1 LTGSF
6 FSSEGWVSAVQVF
19 CRAVIM
25 VLLAVSVSAQQKVED
40 ITNPEQHYLYA
51 AGLMQR
57 NFHDL
62 ALPQLKI
69 FLQRYPE
76 HERAKEAQRLLIHCC
91 HALNKPAETLA
102 GIAQFRS
109 RWPKDPLNE
118 QFSVMAAVIR
128 YHQGDFAGAL
138 QAYTEL
144 SKSENAQI
152 AETGLYY
159 QGQCYLQLKQDGE
172 AFATLK
178 VLAERPLQNEFP
190 YRPYAAFYIAGEFL
204 KQGDLKAAGVLY
216 RKISGG
222 RDLPEEMREKAL
234 LRVADL
240 EYEARDFTAAL
251 ASYEEYILAFPAG
264 SFQQQVRR
272 QRLICAYRLQD
283 FARVAD
289 LGKDWQTRY
298 PQSADFELELMLAES
313 LIELKRYEEA
323 LALYG
328 KVGQNKK
335 TPEQY
340 RFPALLQELTCLS
353 ILERHQE
360 LLLKG
365 QKLIG
370 EFPNCPE
377 KGRILFQIGK
387 AAQSLKQQSEAE
399 KFLRGAMEFFV
410 GEKELFLTAA
420 DALSKS
426 LEAGE
431 KWSEAALVSRRISE
445 KVPLQLQAAYRLQ
458 AAQFEF
464 KQENWAAVR
473 TEVDLI
479 RRQWPDQK
487 EILVD
492 ALQLHV
498 NACLALDEYEAA
510 RENLE
515 LLQELLEPRSRG
527 PVGLLLATVLLHL
540 NRDLE
545 AGVVLK
551 KTLALPELER
561 DLLVQLQVLLLRLQ
575 LQHDEEE
582 EALPL
587 IEQLLLLTEKEQKEK
602 VSADLWHAGGA
613 LLSRHGRYEQA
624 EKALRLSLSTKAD
637 GELQAQSGLLLA
649 EILILHNRYEEAG
662 ALLNNIRERNLQ
674 SGQASGAELASLL
687 AELNLHLKRPD
698 QAFAAAEQCFSAT
711 DPGSLRALTRAR
723 WVMAK
728 LLFEV
733 EKDAKN
739 ALPYSIK
746 CFVLADDPLY
756 SPKAME
762 LAIAIYRAL
771 GNETD
776 ARTTWSEL
784 KQRYPV
790 WAAGLQNTALVKDW
804 N

>member
-1 LTGSF
+1 LAGCRF
-6 FSSEGWVSAVQVF
+6 FLPV
-19 CRAVIM
+19 
-25 VLLAVSVSAQQKVED
+25 VLLLLMPVVVRAQQKVED

-57 NFHDL
+57 NFYDL

-76 HERAKEAQRLLIHCC
+76 HERAREAQRLLIHCC

-102 GIAQFRS
+102 AIAQFRS
-109 RWPKDPLNE
+109 RWPKDPLSE
-118 QFSVMAAVIR
+118 QFSVMTAVIR
-128 YHQGDFAGAL
+128 YNQGDFAGAL
-138 QAYTEL
+138 QAYAEL
-144 SKSENAQI
+144 SKSDNPQI

-159 QGQCYLQLKQDGE
+159 KGQCHLQLKQDAE

-190 YRPYAAFYIAGEFL
+190 YRPYAAFYIAGELL
-204 KQGDLKAAGVLY
+204 KRSDLKNAGRLY
-216 RKISGG
+216 RKISSG

-240 EYEARDFTAAL
+240 EYEAKDFTAAL
-251 ASYEEYILAFPAG
+251 ANYEEYILAFPEG
-264 SFQQQVRR
+264 SFQQQARR

-283 FARVAD
+283 YARVAD

-298 PQSADFELELMLAES
+298 PQSADVEMELMLAES
-313 LIELKRYEEA
+313 LMELKRYEEA

-360 LLLKG
+360 LLQKG
-365 QKLIG
+365 QKLIE

-387 AAQSLKQQSEAE
+387 AAQVLKKQPEAE
-399 KFLRGAMEFFV
+399 KFLRAAMEFFV

-426 LEAGE
+426 LQEGE

-458 AAQFEF
+458 AAQFEY
-464 KQENWAAVR
+464 KQKNWDAVR
-473 TEVDLI
+473 KEVELI
-479 RRQWPDQK
+479 RRHWSDQK
-487 EILVD
+487 EILLD

-510 RENLE
+510 RKDLE
-515 LLQELLEPRSRG
+515 LLQELIEPRARG
-527 PVGLLLATVLLHL
+527 PIGLLLATVLLRL
-540 NRDLE
+540 ERDSE
-545 AGVVLK
+545 ACKVLIE
-551 KTLALPELER
+551 TLALPELKH
-561 DLLVQLQVLLLRLQ
+561 DLRVELEVLLLKLRLQ
-575 LQHDEEE
+575 HGQEE

-587 IEQLLLLTEKEQKEK
+587 IDQLLQLEENEQKEK
-602 VSADLWHAGGA
+602 VSANLWHAVGA
-613 LLSRHGRYEQA
+613 LLSQRRRYQEA
-624 EKALRLSLSTKAD
+624 EKALLLSLADKAD
-637 GELQAQSGLLLA
+637 AQLQTQSGLLLA
-649 EILILHNRYEEAG
+649 EILILHDRYEEAG
-662 ALLNNIRERNLQ
+662 DLLNDIRERNLQ
-674 SGQASGAELASLL
+674 SGQAPGPELASLL

-698 QAFAAAEQCFSAT
+698 QAFAAAEQCFAAT
-711 DPGSLRALTRAR
+711 TPGSLRALTRAR

-776 ARTTWSEL
+776 ARTTWNEL

-790 WAAGLQNTALVKDW
+790 WAAGLQNTDLVKDW

>member
-1 LTGSF
+1 MTGRRF
-6 FSSEGWVSAVQVF
+6 LLPVILLLLMAVVV
-19 CRAVIM
+19 R
-25 VLLAVSVSAQQKVED
+25 AQQKVED

-62 ALPQLKI
+62 AYPQLKI
-69 FLQRYPE
+69 FLQRYPK
-76 HERAKEAQRLLIHCC
+76 HERAKEAQRLMIHCS
-91 HALNKPAETLA
+91 HALNKPGETLED
-102 GIAQFRS
+102 ISQFRK

-128 YHQGDFAGAL
+128 YNQADYAGAM

-144 SKSENAQI
+144 SQSENAQI
-152 AETGLYY
+152 SETGLYY
-159 QGQCYLQLKQDGE
+159 QGQCQLKLKLDAE

-178 VLAERPLQNEFP
+178 VLAERPLLTEFP
-190 YRPYAAFYIAGEFL
+190 YRAYAAFYIAGEAL
-204 KQGDLKAAGVLY
+204 KQGDLKTAGDLY
-216 RKISGG
+216 LKISRG
-222 RDLPEEMREKAL
+222 RDLPMEMREKSL

-240 EYEARDFTAAL
+240 EYEAKNFAAAL
-251 ASYEEYILAFPAG
+251 AGYEEYILSFPEG
-264 SFQQQVRR
+264 SFQQAVRR
-272 QRLICAYRLQD
+272 QRVICAYRLQD
-283 FARVAD
+283 YARVAD

-298 PQSADFELELMLAES
+298 PQSTDFELDFLLAES

-328 KVGQNKK
+328 RIGQNKK
-335 TPEQY
+335 TPEPF

-360 LLLKG
+360 LLQKG
-365 QKLIG
+365 QKLLE

-377 KGRILFQIGK
+377 KGRILFQVGK
-387 AAQSLKQQSEAE
+387 AAQAIKQQPEAE
-399 KFLRGAMEFFV
+399 KFLRAAMEFFV

-420 DALSKS
+420 DALSQS
-426 LEAGE
+426 LQEGE

-445 KVPLQLQAAYRLQ
+445 KVPLALQPAYRLQ

-464 KQENWAAVR
+464 KQENWDAVR
-473 TEVDLI
+473 TEVELI

-487 EILVD
+487 EVLVD

-515 LLQELLEPRSRG
+515 LLLELVEGKSRG
-527 PVGLLLATVLLHL
+527 PAGLLLATVLLHL
-540 NRDLE
+540 NRDAE
-545 AGVVLK
+545 AGKVLAE
-551 KTLALPELER
+551 TLALPELEHPLR
-561 DLLVQLQVLLLRLQ
+561 VELQVLLLRLH
-575 LQHDEEE
+575 LQHDQAE

-587 IEQLLLLTEKEQKEK
+587 IDQVLLLTENEQKEK
-602 VSADLWHAGGA
+602 VAADLWHASGA
-613 LLSRHGRYEQA
+613 LLSQRQRFQEA
-624 EKALRLSLSTKAD
+624 ERALRLSLASNAD
-637 GELQAQSGLLLA
+637 VKLQTQSSLLLA

-662 ALLNNIRERNLQ
+662 KLLNAIREKNQ
-674 SGQASGAELASLL
+674 QTGESPGPELTSLL
-687 AELNLHLKRPD
+687 AELNLLLKQPD
-698 QAFAAAEQCFSAT
+698 QAFAAAEQCFAAT
-711 DPGSLRALTRAR
+711 EPGSLRALTRAR